1 MESRLVTSFEQEEN
15 CEARNQADEIRMQ
28 ERTFDDWLSR
38 HKGVLFKV
46 VHAYAFTQHDREDLF
61 QEIITQVW
69 N

>member
-1 MESRLVTSFEQEEN
+1 MQEHE
-15 CEARNQADEIRMQ
+15 Q

-46 VHAYAFTQHDREDLF
+46 VHAYAFTSHDREDLF

-69 N
+69 NSIPRFAAMPR